1 MYRHF
6 IGAFGNRCFICPQ
19 YEIMEDGSLREM
31 RDSRWTKFPNGG
43 TVSLANIT
51 DEDTDDI
58 KNRLLQFRIDF
69 NKDFHPAFDS
79 FNDNSNKY
87 QIMLTAID
95 DFDKDEIIE
104 IIDINYTIE
113 EFLND
118 KTKRTIRIKHKPNKQ
133 ILLRYAQDCYGPF
146 EFMISDIEDSYGDET
161 YYTLKVFVNSGI
173 INKYKVFD
181 LERIIMEG
189 NFSIKR
195 NHQMQFIYK
204 LENLQEIESVEQIDY
219 FDNEELADFFKN
231 LLDRSTGIENLAE
244 IREQF
249 LQIADSFSE
258 SGQLTDPRI
267 QRICDLLQTSVK
279 LSDYKV
285 RLMEEY
291 FRNNPNAKADKE
303 EYLRTHTELIDD
315 IVRTDSQYDIKTK
328 IINAE
333 IAELQLKRD
342 DIISEI
348 AEGKQ
353 KLNDQKQE
361 LEKLGEQAIAQKQ
374 QELDNLLASKRKE
387 LSETEIAIEKAKKEC
402 DQMVSDRDTWKRACE
417 SVQDNYKKAT
427 NDLNAMIVE
436 WAANNRNTEIIK
448 LLVAQLEM
456 PEDDDLP
463 RAMPQSITN
472 LNNSYNAE
480 QIVSI
485 LCEKLKEAGRAVSKD
500 EAFNYL
506 ISVVQNYITVF
517 AGEPGTGK
525 TSLCKL
531 LAKALGLYDSRFAEI
546 LVERGWTS
554 SKDLIGYYNPLTK
567 EIEKTQPGFS
577 NCMQQ
582 LNIEN
587 EQDMVQ
593 APYFVLLDE
602 ANLCPIEFYWSN
614 FNYYYDDPSHQIV
627 SYSNGEK
634 YKFGAELKF
643 LATINYDQ
651 TTADLSPR
659 FLDRAW
665 VISMNPVSVDAI
677 VSDLTNDSKVR
688 NNDEVISLKILNDV
702 FDWQNFKDKKM
713 NQITRTRLD
722 RIVDKMK
729 EGKHTISARSI
740 HAICHY
746 YLVAEE
752 YMSSKEVA
760 LDYAISQKILP
771 CISGSGKKYGDFL
784 VGLMSICKE
793 NQLNRSANII
803 SKIIERSEHEFYGFF
818 SL

>member
-602 ANLCPIEFYWSN
+602 ANLSPIEFYWSN
-614 FNYYYDDPSHQIV
+614 FNYYYDDPSHQMV
-627 SYSNGEK
+627 LYSNGEK

>member
-1 MYRHF
+1 MYRYF
-6 IGAFGNRCFICPQ
+6 LGAFGNRSFICPQ

-31 RDSRWTKFPNGG
+31 RDTRWTEFPNGG
-43 TVSLANIT
+43 TVSLTNIS

-58 KNRLLQFRIDF
+58 KNRLLKFRIDF
-69 NKDFHPAFDS
+69 NKDFHPGFDT
-79 FNDNSNKY
+79 FNDNSNRY
-87 QIMLTAID
+87 QITLTAID

-104 IIDINYTIE
+104 IIDINYPIE
-113 EFLND
+113 DFLND

-146 EFMISDIEDSYGDET
+146 EFMISDIEDSYGYET
-161 YYTLKVFVNSGI
+161 YYTLKIFINSGI
-173 INKYKVFD
+173 INRYRTFD

-189 NFSIKR
+189 NFSIR
-195 NHQMQFIYK
+195 RIDQMQFIYK
-204 LENLQEIESVEQIDY
+204 LEKLQEIEPVEQIDY

-231 LLDRSTGIENLAE
+231 LLAKSSDIENLAE
-244 IREQF
+244 IRENF

-258 SGQLTDPRI
+258 SEQLSDVRI
-267 QRICDLLQTSVK
+267 QRICDLLQTSVE
-279 LSDYKV
+279 LSDYKI
-285 RLMEEY
+285 RLVEEY
-291 FRNNPNAKADKE
+291 FINNPNAKADKE
-303 EYLRTHTELIDD
+303 EYLRTHVELIDD
-315 IVRTDSQYDIKTK
+315 IVRADSQYDTKTK
-328 IINAE
+328 AINAE
-333 IAELQLKRD
+333 IDELQLKKET
-342 DIISEI
+342 IISEI
-348 AEGKQ
+348 SEGQQ

-374 QELDNLLASKRKE
+374 QELDNLLASKRME
-387 LSETEIAIEKAKKEC
+387 LSETESAIEKAKKER
-402 DQMVSDRDTWKRACE
+402 DQMESDRDTWKKAYE

-456 PEDDDLP
+456 PEEDEITDNKP
-463 RAMPQSITN
+463 NSITN
-472 LNNSYNAE
+472 LNNDLNAE
-480 QIVSI
+480 QIASI
-485 LCEKLKEAGRAVSKD
+485 LCEKLNEAGRVVSKD
-500 EAFNYL
+500 EAYNYL
-506 ISVVQNYITVF
+506 ISVTQNYITVF

-567 EIEKTQPGFS
+567 EIEKTQPRFS
-577 NCMQQ
+577 DCMQQ
-582 LNIEN
+582 LSIEN

-602 ANLCPIEFYWSN
+602 ANLSPIEFYWSN
-614 FNYYYDDPSHQIV
+614 FNYYCDDPCHQMV
-627 SYSNGEK
+627 SYSNGER
-634 YKFGAELKF
+634 YEFGAELKF

-651 TTADLSPR
+651 TTTDLSPR

-665 VISMNPVSVDAI
+665 VISMNSVSVDAI
-677 VSDLTNDSKVR
+677 IGNLTDDSKVS
-688 NNDEVISLKILNDV
+688 NNGEVISLKALNNV

-713 NQITRTRLD
+713 NQITKTRLD

-729 EGKHTISARSI
+729 EGRHIISARSL

-760 LDYAISQKILP
+760 LDYAVSQKILP
-771 CISGSGKKYGDFL
+771 CISGNGKKYGEFL

-803 SKIIERSEHEFYGFF
+803 SKILERSEHEFYGFF

>member
-1 MYRHF
+1 M
-6 IGAFGNRCFICPQ
+6 
-19 YEIMEDGSLREM
+19 
-31 RDSRWTKFPNGG
+31 
-43 TVSLANIT
+43 ANIT

-602 ANLCPIEFYWSN
+602 ANLSPIEFYWSN